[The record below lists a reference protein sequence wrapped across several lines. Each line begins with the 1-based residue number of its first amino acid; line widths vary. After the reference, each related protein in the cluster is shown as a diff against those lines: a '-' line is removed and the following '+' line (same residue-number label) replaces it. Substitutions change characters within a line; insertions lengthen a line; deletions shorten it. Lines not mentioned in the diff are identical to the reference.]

1 MGWWQGVSRR
11 WTVVRRG
18 DWGRTAANQPCSVPP
33 AVPALF
39 YSLEAG
45 EGLTQGSMGHLCS
58 GIYLPV
64 PSLSL
69 RFLTRK
75 KDSESLLPRGA
86 VAAED
91 VLGQKRGPGTT
102 GHLGLFPPGD
112 TSWGFGPL
120 AWVFPA
126 SCGSGQRRGGQ
137 TLSLANTIPDFP
149 RAVICSLVGPSP
161 VLVSSGCR
169 DKGP

>member
-18 DWGRTAANQPCSVPP
+18 DWGGTAANQPCSVPP
-33 AVPALF
+33 AVPAPF

-91 VLGQKRGPGTT
+91 VLGQKRARAPRGT
-102 GHLGLFPPGD
+102 LGSFLPETPAGD
-112 TSWGFGPL
+112 SAPWLGCSQHRAAPVRGE
-120 AWVFPA
+120 A
-126 SCGSGQRRGGQ
+126 GRR
-137 TLSLANTIPDFP
+137 
-149 RAVICSLVGPSP
+149 
-161 VLVSSGCR
+161 
-169 DKGP
+169 